1 MKRNIYLM
9 YTIAFFQSMVFYGP
23 VSTLYRQAQGVSIFQ
38 ITVIESICLIL
49 SILLEIP
56 WGVIADKIGYKKT
69 MVFCCCLYFISKII
83 FWQATSFSW
92 FLAERII
99 LSVVFAGLSGVDISI
114 IYLSCEGKNSHKV
127 FGVYNSLQMIGLL
140 FAAAIFSLFVG
151 ENYSL
156 SGFLTVISYGIAA
169 FLSLCL
175 IEVKPKESR
184 QICVRQFKAILFQTL
199 HNKNLVLFLIAV
211 ALLSETHQT
220 ITVFLNQL
228 QYEKCG
234 LSSSAIGYIYIV
246 ATLIGVC
253 GVYSAKLT
261 RKIGIKATGIFFGC
275 IFTIG
280 CILLSFA
287 NSAPLSICG
296 ILLLRIS
303 DSLFQPFQTEIQ
315 NQQVHTIYRATALS
329 IHTMM
334 IDSIAV
340 GTNLVFGSLAE
351 LDLNMAFSFGAI
363 ICMISIGLFMI
374 WYRNSSKQHS

>member
-23 VSTLYRQAQGVSIFQ
+23 ISTLYRQAQGVSIFQ

-69 MVFCCCLYFISKII
+69 MVFCCCLYFLSKIV
-83 FWQATSFSW
+83 FWQAKSFSW
-92 FLAERII
+92 FLAERIM
-99 LSVVFAGLSGVDISI
+99 LSAVFAGLSGVDISI
-114 IYLSCEGKNSHKV
+114 LYLSCEGENSQKV

-140 FAAAIFSLFVG
+140 IAATIFSFFIG

-175 IEVKPKESR
+175 VEIRPKESHP
-184 QICVRQFKAILFQTL
+184 ICVKQFKAVLFKTL

-234 LSSSAIGYIYIV
+234 LNNSAIGYIYIV
-246 ATLIGVC
+246 ATLIGIC
-253 GVYSAKLT
+253 GVCSAKFT
-261 RKIGIKATGIFFGC
+261 HRISVKTAGIFFGSMFTACC
-275 IFTIG
+275 I
-280 CILLSFA
+280 ILSLS
-287 NSAPLSICG
+287 NSASLSICG
-296 ILLLRIS
+296 ILVLRIS
-303 DSLFQPFQTEIQ
+303 NSLFQPFQTEIQ
-315 NQQVHTIYRATALS
+315 NQQVHTVYRATALS
-329 IHTMM
+329 IHAMI

-340 GTNLVFGSLAE
+340 GTNLVFGALAE
-351 LDLNMAFSFGAI
+351 LDLTMAFSFGAI
-363 ICMISIGLFMI
+363 ICIISIGLFSI
-374 WYRNSSKQHS
+374 WYRNSTKR

>member
-1 MKRNIYLM
+1 M
-9 YTIAFFQSMVFYGP
+9 
-23 VSTLYRQAQGVSIFQ
+23 
-38 ITVIESICLIL
+38 
-49 SILLEIP
+49 
-56 WGVIADKIGYKKT
+56 
-69 MVFCCCLYFISKII
+69 
-83 FWQATSFSW
+83 
-92 FLAERII
+92 
-99 LSVVFAGLSGVDISI
+99 
-114 IYLSCEGKNSHKV
+114 
-127 FGVYNSLQMIGLL
+127 
-140 FAAAIFSLFVG
+140 
-151 ENYSL
+151 
-156 SGFLTVISYGIAA
+156 ISYGIAA
-169 FLSLCL
+169 FLSLWL
-175 IEVKPKESR
+175 IEVNPKESR
-184 QICVRQFKAILFQTL
+184 QIYVKQFKAILFKTL

-234 LSSSAIGYIYIV
+234 LSSSSIGYIYIV
-246 ATLIGVC
+246 ATLIGIC

-280 CILLSFA
+280 CILLSLA
-287 NSAPLSICG
+287 NSAPLSICK

-340 GTNLVFGSLAE
+340 GTNLVFVSLDE
-351 LDLNMAFSFGAI
+351 LDLTMAFLFGAI

-374 WYRNSSKQHS
+374 WYRNSAKQQL